1 MFTKILIANR
11 GEIAC
16 RIIKTARAMGIST
29 VAVYS
34 DADKDSL
41 HVNMADEAVYLG
53 PSPSRESYL
62 LGNKVIEAAKQTGA
76 QAIHPGY
83 GFLSENAEFCRVCEQ
98 ENICFIGPPV
108 SAIEAMGSKSAA
120 KTIMEKA
127 NVPLVPGYHG
137 DDQSAAIIKK
147 AADDMG
153 YPVLLKA
160 AAGGGGKGMRQ
171 VWSADEFAEGL
182 AAAKREARSSFG
194 DDIMLVE
201 KYLTQPRHVEIQ
213 VFCDSHGNAVYLFE
227 RDCSVQRRH
236 QKIIEEAPA
245 FGMSESLRQQMGEA
259 AIKAAKAIGYCG
271 AGTVEFL
278 LDVDGS
284 FYFMEMNTRLQV
296 EHPVTEMI
304 TGEDLVEWQ
313 LRVAFGESL
322 PKQQYELAIH
332 GHAFEARIYAE
343 DANNDF
349 LPATG
354 LLEFMQTP
362 EQNKFV
368 RVDTGVRQGDEVSV
382 YYDPMIAKL
391 IVWGETRQ
399 KALQRLSKALA
410 AFRISGVTTNIEFLY
425 NLSTCEPFIREEID
439 TGFIDKNQDKLFHST
454 EQALSKE
461 LPMAALALV
470 LTEKNDAKNV
480 AERSADHNSPWHQR
494 NGWRLNEPHTQ
505 SFVLSHDNCEYQI
518 SVEQKR
524 TAHLCY
530 YLISIQGAAFSRLAV
545 DCQGTL
551 QTNSDAAHSGGTSAK
566 SNTRLTCYVDG
577 YRTTAELVQ
586 NGLEMSL
593 YHPGGVFQFSRVL
606 PCLGEVDDIA
616 GNEGL
621 LAPMNGTL
629 VSNLVTAGE
638 PVTKGQALVIME
650 AMKMEHT
657 IRAAADGTVTEFY
670 FTEGDMVDG
679 GSPLLAFDVT
689 DVDATAVTNHAEQ
702 GTL

>member
-16 RIIKTARAMGIST
+16 RVIKSARKMGIAT

-34 DADKDSL
+34 DADADSL
-41 HVNMADEAVYLG
+41 HVTMADEAIYLG

-62 LGNKVIEAAKQTGA
+62 LGDKVIAAAKRTGA

-83 GFLSENAEFCRVCEQ
+83 GFLSENADFCRKCAA
-98 ENICFIGPPV
+98 ENIVFIGPPV
-108 SAIEAMGSKSAA
+108 DAIEAMGSKSAA

-127 NVPLVPGYHG
+127 RVPLVPGYHG
-137 DDQSAAIIKK
+137 EDQNPAIIKK

-171 VWSADEFAEGL
+171 VWSAEEFDEGL
-182 AAAKREARSSFG
+182 AAAKREAMSSFN

-213 VFCDSHGNAVYLFE
+213 VFCDNHDNAVYLFE

-236 QKIIEEAPA
+236 QKVIEEAPA
-245 FGMSESLRQQMGEA
+245 FGMNEELRQQMGEA
-259 AIKAAKAIGYCG
+259 AIKAAKAIGYQG

-304 TGEDLVEWQ
+304 TGQDLVEWQ
-313 LRVAFGESL
+313 LRVAFGETL
-322 PKQQYELAIH
+322 PKAQHELAIK

-354 LLEFMQTP
+354 VLEYLKVP
-362 EQNKFV
+362 EQSENV

-382 YYDPMIAKL
+382 FYDPMIAKL
-391 IVWGETRQ
+391 IVWDENRD
-399 KALQRLSKALA
+399 KALKRLTKALSEY
-410 AFRISGVTTNIEFLY
+410 RINGVTTNIDFLY
-425 NLSTCEPFIREEID
+425 NLATCEPFVKEEID
-439 TGFIDKNQDKLFHST
+439 TGFIEKHQNKIFHDNLQTVT
-454 EQALSKE
+454 EE
-461 LPMAALALV
+461 LPMAALAIV
-470 LTEKNDAKNV
+470 LKAQQEASQKSENSNDP
-480 AERSADHNSPWHQR
+480 HSPWFSTSA
-494 NGWRLNEPHTQ
+494 WRLNEAHVQ
-505 SFVLSHDNCEYQI
+505 HLVLAHNGIEHKL

-524 TAHLCY
+524 DENRSY
-530 YLISIQGAAFSRLAV
+530 YHITVESDELATKTI
-545 DCQGTL
+545 DCQGELTGDVLSCTL
-551 QTNSDAAHSGGTSAK
+551 
-566 SNTRLTCYVDG
+566 DG
-577 YRTTAELVQ
+577 YRTKATLCQNDNELCLYRAKGAFRF
-586 NGLEMSL
+586 NRIMPDLGNADDSDAHGGL
-593 YHPGGVFQFSRVL
+593 V
-606 PCLGEVDDIA
+606 
-616 GNEGL
+616 
-621 LAPMNGTL
+621 APMNGTMVSVL
-629 VSNLVTAGE
+629 VNAGDSVE
-638 PVTKGQALVIME
+638 ENQALVIME

-657 IRAAADGTVTEFY
+657 IRAPSKGVINDVF
-670 FTEGDMVDG
+670 FNEGDMVDG
-679 GSPLLAFDVT
+679 GAELLAFI
-689 DVDATAVTNHAEQ
+689 AEES
-702 GTL
+702 

>member
-1 MFTKILIANR
+1 MFSKILIANR

-34 DADKDSL
+34 DADHDAL
-41 HVNMADEAVYLG
+41 HVTMADEAIYLG
-53 PSPSRESYL
+53 PSPSRHSYL
-62 LGNKVIEAAKQTGA
+62 MVEKVIAAAKQTGA
-76 QAIHPGY
+76 EAIHPGY
-83 GFLSENAEFCRVCEQ
+83 GFLSENADFCRRCEQ
-98 ENICFIGPPV
+98 ENIVFIGPPV
-108 SAIEAMGSKSAA
+108 GAIEAMGSKSAA

-137 DDQSAAIIKK
+137 EDQSDQIIKD
-147 AADDMG
+147 AADKMG

-171 VWSADEFAEGL
+171 VWSAEEFADGL
-182 AAAKREARSSFG
+182 AAARREAMSSFG
-194 DDIMLVE
+194 DDVMLVE

-213 VFCDSHGNAVYLFE
+213 VFCDQHGKAVYLFE

-236 QKIIEEAPA
+236 QKVIEEAPA
-245 FGMSESLRQQMGEA
+245 FGMPESLRQEMGEA
-259 AIKAAKAIGYCG
+259 AIKAAKAIGYVG

-313 LRVAFGESL
+313 LRVAYGESL
-322 PKQQYELAIH
+322 PKQQYELAIK

-343 DANNDF
+343 DTNNGF

-362 EQNKFV
+362 EQSSFI

-391 IVWGETRQ
+391 IVWGETRT
-399 KALQRLSKALA
+399 KALRRLAKALSQ
-410 AFRISGVTTNIEFLY
+410 FRISGVTTNIEFLY
-425 NLSTCEPFIREEID
+425 NIATCEPFVKEEID
-439 TGFIDKNQDKLFHST
+439 TGFIEKHEDKLFHST
-454 EQALSKE
+454 PQALHHE

-470 LTEKNDAKNV
+470 LNEKYKAKVAANASNDK
-480 AERSADHNSPWHQR
+480 SSPWHQR

-505 SFVLSHDNCEYQI
+505 SFVFAHDGTEYQ
-518 SVEQKR
+518 VTAEQQR
-524 TAHLCY
+524 SANRCY
-530 YLISIQGAAFSRLAV
+530 YLITIEGEGFKRVAA
-545 DCQGTL
+545 DCQGEING
-551 QTNSDAAHSGGTSAK
+551 QT
-566 SNTRLTCYVDG
+566 LTCYIDG

-586 NGLEMSL
+586 SGLDMSL
-593 YHPGGVFQFSRVL
+593 YHTGGVFQFNRIL
-606 PCLGEVDDIA
+606 PSLGDIDDHA
-616 GNEGL
+616 GTDGL
-621 LAPMNGTL
+621 VAPMNGTL
-629 VSNLVTAGE
+629 VANLVKDGDVVE
-638 PVTKGQALVIME
+638 KNQPLVIME

-657 IRAAADGTVTEFY
+657 IKAPTAGTVTSLF
-670 FTEGDMVDG
+670 FNEGDMVDG
-679 GSPLLAFDVT
+679 GAALLSFEPT
-689 DVDATAVTNHAEQ
+689 EAE
-702 GTL
+702 